1 MKRYILTLGIL
12 LACTPLLAIFSAH
25 ELINPDFDSDDF
37 HPTVTYKNI
46 GEKKNLLTVSG
57 VNNNAWLV
65 VCSEPIKKGKKDFR
79 SLVWSL
85 STDTSYLR
93 NGWGMNPSMK
103 SIELISPIRV
113 KEGEIKIHLSGDLAA
128 RAYVV
133 IDFDSP
139 VDDGGFYYTVD
150 IPEFH
155 KQTGANKSR

>member
-1 MKRYILTLGIL
+1 MKKHILTLGIL

-25 ELINPDFDSDDF
+25 ELTNPEFDSADF

-46 GEKKNLLTVSG
+46 GEKENLLTVSG

-79 SLVWSL
+79 ALVWNS

-93 NGWGMNPSMK
+93 DGWGMNPSME

-133 IDFDSP
+133 IDFDTP
-139 VDDGGFYYTVD
+139 
-150 IPEFH
+150 
-155 KQTGANKSR
+155 